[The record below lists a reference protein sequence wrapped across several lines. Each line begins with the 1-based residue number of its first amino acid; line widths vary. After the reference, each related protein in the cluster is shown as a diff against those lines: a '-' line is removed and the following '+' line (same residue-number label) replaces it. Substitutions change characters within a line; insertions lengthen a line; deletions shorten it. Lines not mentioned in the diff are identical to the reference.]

1 MKTETG
7 TVVFIGEIIPKS
19 DKFKKRD
26 IVIRQDLQGRSGPY
40 SNFIKFQL
48 LQEKV
53 TYIDQFPLGSFVDV
67 SFDLKGREVK
77 KDGETVYYTNV
88 DAWKIVLSAAQPPV
102 VAPVTQAPAAQA
114 PAAAAPVVEQGVKP
128 APEGAVNPGDTGDPA
143 GGADNGPDDLPF

>member
-67 SFDLKGREVK
+67 SFDLKGREVV
-77 KDGETVYYTNV
+77 KDGETVYYTNI

-102 VAPVTQAPAAQA
+102 VAPVAAAVPVAAQAPAAQA
-114 PAAAAPVVEQGVKP
+114 PVAEQGVKP
-128 APEGAVNPGDTGDPA
+128 APEGAVNPDGQG
-143 GGADNGPDDLPF
+143 DNGPDDLPF